1 MRRRCRQ
8 RSSSHC
14 TTSCSES
21 TSEPRIAMIQVE
33 PVLRAVTV
41 AVRMPT
47 GTMLTIVESRTTK
60 VATGVVLRG

>member
-1 MRRRCRQ
+1 
-8 RSSSHC
+8 
-14 TTSCSES
+14 
-21 TSEPRIAMIQVE
+21 MIQVE

-47 GTMLTIVESRTTK
+47 GTTLTIVESRTTK

>member
-1 MRRRCRQ
+1 
-8 RSSSHC
+8 
-14 TTSCSES
+14 
-21 TSEPRIAMIQVE
+21 MIQVE